1 MCGRYVTAGSAA
13 RLGAEFGAADH
24 TGGAEV
30 VSFNRAPTQPTPAV
44 LVDGDGR
51 RALTTLRWGLVPS
64 WSRNAGG
71 ASRMINARVET
82 VLDKPAFRTAVR
94 QRRTLLPASGW
105 FEWPARYGKQP
116 VYITG
121 DAPFAFAGIHDR
133 WHGADGTLLRT
144 CSILTT
150 AATPATAPL
159 HHRMPVLVAEDRWQA
174 WLTVPEGDVPA
185 LLADLA
191 TPPQRLDYW
200 PVDRAVGSVHADGP
214 RLLDPARP
222 GTDAALSLTFLAPDP
237 LP

>member
-1 MCGRYVTAGSAA
+1 MSAGVT
-13 RLGAEFGAADH
+13 
-24 TGGAEV
+24 
-30 VSFNRAPTQPTPAV
+30 
-44 LVDGDGR
+44 
-51 RALTTLRWGLVPS
+51 
-64 WSRNAGG
+64 
-71 ASRMINARVET
+71 
-82 VLDKPAFRTAVR
+82 K
-94 QRRTLLPASGW
+94 W

-133 WHGADGTLLRT
+133 WLSPDGTLLRT

-150 AATPATAPL
+150 AATPAIASL

-200 PVDRAVGSVHADGP
+200 PVDRTVGSVHADGP

-222 GTDAALSLTFLAPDP
+222 GGDAALSLTFSAPDP